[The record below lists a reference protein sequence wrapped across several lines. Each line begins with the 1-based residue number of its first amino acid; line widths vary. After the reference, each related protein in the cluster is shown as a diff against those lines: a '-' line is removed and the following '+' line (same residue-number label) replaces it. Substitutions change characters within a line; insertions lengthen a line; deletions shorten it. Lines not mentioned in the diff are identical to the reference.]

1 VVPAPVSFPVLA
13 FTRAQVHR
21 AEDPAVGHPR
31 DSGPRRAGGVHR
43 GKLVGACQD
52 LIASPGILLR
62 ERAVQLQMAGAVN
75 LPLPLERVVAERA
88 VEGGQGQVAERVHED
103 LLDLIRILAQAG
115 EMLAPLLAQRL
126 RQDVLD
132 RQAGLLKV
140 DELRG

>member
-1 VVPAPVSFPVLA
+1 
-13 FTRAQVHR
+13 
-21 AEDPAVGHPR
+21 
-31 DSGPRRAGGVHR
+31 
-43 GKLVGACQD
+43 
-52 LIASPGILLR
+52 
-62 ERAVQLQMAGAVN
+62 
-75 LPLPLERVVAERA
+75 
-88 VEGGQGQVAERVHED
+88 VHED